1 MRFITFFIVV
11 MVSHLAMSRAFA
23 FVSGRTNLW
32 RHSVGT
38 NTNRVTA
45 MHMSYAADKKASL
58 VERLIDAKA
67 SSKLTFD
74 EISTKL
80 GITNAQTAQL
90 FTNQAQLS
98 PRAAALLKVAVPGI
112 SAADLAT
119 MQQVPMRSFDPEM
132 MQVSDIPIVSLWYL
146 TSLRYFLSIQKP
158 PHIFF

>member
-1 MRFITFFIVV
+1 MRLFALFITI
-11 MVSHLAMSRAFA
+11 MVSHVTMSRAFS
-23 FVSGRTNLW
+23 FVSSRSNLLK
-32 RHSVGT
+32 HSLGA

-45 MHMSYAADKKASL
+45 LHMSYTADQKANL

-67 SSKLTFD
+67 ASKLSFD

-119 MQQVPMRSFDPEM
+119 MQKVPMRSFDPEM
-132 MQVSDIPIVSLWYL
+132 MQVTGNLCIPLL
-146 TSLRYFLSIQKP
+146 DMT
-158 PHIFF
+158 

>member
-1 MRFITFFIVV
+1 
-11 MVSHLAMSRAFA
+11 MSRAFA
-23 FVSGRTNLW
+23 FVSGRTNLC
-32 RHSVGT
+32 RHSMGT

-45 MHMSYAADKKASL
+45 MHMSYAADKKAAL

-112 SAADLAT
+112 SAADLIT
-119 MQQVPMRSFDPEM
+119 MQQVPMRSFDPEI
-132 MQVSDIPIVSLWYL
+132 MQVSNILCI
-146 TSLRYFLSIQKP
+146 SISTG
-158 PHIFF
+158 HMS

>member
-1 MRFITFFIVV
+1 
-11 MVSHLAMSRAFA
+11 
-23 FVSGRTNLW
+23 
-32 RHSVGT
+32 
-38 NTNRVTA
+38 
-45 MHMSYAADKKASL
+45 MHMSYAADKKASF

-132 MQVSDIPIVSLWYL
+132 MQVSDILCL
-146 TSLRYFLSIQKP
+146 SLRYIT
-158 PHIFF
+158 

>member
-1 MRFITFFIVV
+1 M
-11 MVSHLAMSRAFA
+11 
-23 FVSGRTNLW
+23 
-32 RHSVGT
+32 GT

-45 MHMSYAADKKASL
+45 MHMSYAADKKAAL

-112 SAADLAT
+112 SAADLVT

-132 MQVSDIPIVSLWYL
+132 MQVIDILCL
-146 TSLRYFLSIQKP
+146 SLRGVA
-158 PHIFF
+158 